1 MTGFFQIAVGVL
13 IAVILG
19 LAVSKQGKDMTLLL
33 SMAVCCMVLV
43 AAAGYLEPV
52 LSFLESLQ
60 DLGKLDSGM
69 TGTVLKTVGI
79 ALVAEIASVIC
90 TDAGNAAM
98 GKTVQTLAA
107 AVILWL
113 SLPMMQALVELI
125 QQILEGT

>member
-1 MTGFFQIAVGVL
+1 MTGFFQIASGVM

-69 TGTVLKTVGI
+69 TGVILKTVGI

-90 TDAGNAAM
+90 SDAGNAAM